1 MIVILSE
8 DNINLN
14 ARNFV
19 ATDKDQYRKNLFK
32 GSSAQH
38 FKHILRVL
46 IKTVLHLLVQNHQ
59 ADRHLINSSKKNLA
73 KQSTHWVRNDVSC
86 LYGFI

>member
-8 DNINLN
+8 DNINLI

-19 ATDKDQYRKNLFK
+19 RTDKDQYRKNLFK

-38 FKHILRVL
+38 FQRILRVL
-46 IKTVLHLLVQNHQ
+46 IKTVIHHLVENHQ
-59 ADRHLINSSKKNLA
+59 ADRHLINSA
-73 KQSTHWVRNDVSC
+73 
-86 LYGFI
+86 